1 MKVKRG
7 KEQPVNTDRGVS
19 HVMVGEILNPKSPEN
34 LQIVAAVA
42 GVAETHHNLG
52 VIFDLLDL
60 DQQKDCEL
68 VSDLKASAI
77 ILGMQSA
84 RAK

>member
-1 MKVKRG
+1 MRVKRG

-19 HVMVGEILNPKSPEN
+19 HVMVGETRNHNSSGN
-34 LQIVAAVA
+34 LQLIAAVA
-42 GVAETHHNLG
+42 GVAETYHNLG

-84 RAK
+84 RAR